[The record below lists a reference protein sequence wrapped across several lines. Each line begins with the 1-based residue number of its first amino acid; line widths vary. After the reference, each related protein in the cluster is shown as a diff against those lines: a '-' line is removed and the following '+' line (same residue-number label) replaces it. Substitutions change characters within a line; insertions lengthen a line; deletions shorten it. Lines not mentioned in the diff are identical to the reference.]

1 MQIKKAIFKQ
11 SASSIYG
18 CPKPTLQEYAFIG
31 RSNVGKS
38 SLINMLCN
46 NNQLAKVSATPGKT
60 QLINHFIINDNWYLV
75 DLPGYGF
82 AKTSKASRSKFETII
97 YDYCKKRQTLVCLF
111 VLIDSRLPL
120 QKIDLEFMLW
130 CGETEIPFSII
141 YTKADKNSKA
151 ELARNIKNIEK
162 ELLKHWEELPNSFI
176 SSSEKNTGKEDILEF
191 IDFQIREVSA
201 RGQVERTIAV
211 EPEEDDAEQDEWSD
225 ED

>member
-11 SASSIYG
+11 SASSIFG

-46 NNQLAKVSATPGKT
+46 NNKLAKISATPGKT
-60 QLINHFIINDNWYLV
+60 QLINHFLINDVWYLV

-82 AKTSKASRSKFETII
+82 AKTSKSSRAKFETII
-97 YDYCKKRQTLVCLF
+97 YDYCKKRETLVCLF

-130 CGETEIPFSII
+130 CGENEIPFSII

-162 ELLKHWEELPNSFI
+162 EILENWEELPNSFI
-176 SSSEKNTGKEDILEF
+176 SSAEKGLGKEEILDF
-191 IDFQIREVSA
+191 IQYQI
-201 RGQVERTIAV
+201 
-211 EPEEDDAEQDEWSD
+211 EENS
-225 ED
+225 